1 MAFLNEEDKKGISSY
16 IDQGATYEDLE
27 AAGYSDD
34 QLREFGYFD
43 KPVPTTVQSFGKQ
56 VLDDNIFLSGKPAT
70 VARAAEDFKGEVDP
84 TTLPANA
91 DPSADRVVA
100 QDDAGQPVY
109 QSPLG
114 VKYQIGWKAPEGNIE
129 KERRLASEAAARS
142 NMSLEDHAV
151 EGLNRLFNTFIK
163 EPYESI
169 DRSVKGQGTNLDI
182 INSASIPLGVGATGA
197 VAQDG
202 VKALTT
208 ASPEQLNMFVGPRAK
223 TVHRSNPQDL
233 IDEAE
238 RLQDIGYD
246 STEVHSATGAFRDPY
261 EGGWTFEISD
271 KDLSVPDEAIADYL
285 NNVDPTPIKAKL
297 SDYVSHKQLFEAYPE
312 LQELNLEI
320 LPEDYSSDIFSSDL
334 QGGFDPTT
342 GTLYLRAGPEMKT
355 TVAHEL
361 QHAVDNIEGRSGGYN
376 PDQAKQDVL
385 GTIQQLYE
393 KDPDAMEFLDVYSG
407 YKDRYDIGSPESSQA
422 LSRLKVLEKQLPPE
436 KVRDLKKFADV
447 VVFNDDI
454 ENGFDSFNVYLR
466 NLGEQKARLTERRL
480 NKDDYERFED
490 EPTKWLPTKESDP
503 SSWTNE
509 EWHSLLK
516 RLTQ

>member
-70 VARAAEDFKGEVDP
+70 FARAAEDFKGEIDP

-114 VKYQIGWKAPEGNIE
+114 ATYQIGWKAPEGNIE

-142 NMSLEDHAV
+142 NMSLGDHAT
-151 EGLNRLFNTFIK
+151 EGLDRLFNTFIK

-238 RLQDIGYD
+238 RLQDVGYNP
-246 STEVHSATGAFRDPY
+246 TEVHSATGAFRDPY
-261 EGGWTFEISD
+261 EGGWMFEISD
-271 KDLSVPDEAIADYL
+271 KDLSVPDQAIADYL

-297 SDYVSHKQLFEAYPE
+297 SDYVSHDQLFEAYPE

-320 LPEDYSSDIFSSDL
+320 LPDSLVNEVWSREDL
-334 QGGFDPTT
+334 GAFDPRT
-342 GTLYLRAGPEMKT
+342 GTLYLRAGPDMKST
-355 TVAHEL
+355 IAHEL
-361 QHAVDNIEGRSGGYN
+361 QHAVDNLEGRSSGYN
-376 PDQAKQDVL
+376 PEQARKDILDVI
-385 GTIQQLYE
+385 GHMSDN
-393 KDPDAMEFLDVYSG
+393 DPEALEFLDVYTLHQNTPMGTEVAS
-407 YKDRYDIGSPESSQA
+407 EL
-422 LSRLKVLEKQLPPE
+422 LSRLKTLEKRFGPE
-436 KVRDLKKFADV
+436 KSKNLKKFADIV
-447 VVFNDDI
+447 EFDNTL
-454 ENGFDSFNVYLR
+454 EEGFDARNVYTS
-466 NLGEQKARLTERRL
+466 NYGEEKARLVQKRL
-480 NKDDYERFED
+480 AKDDYERFLD
-490 EPTKWLPTKESDP
+490 EPTRWLPTEESDGRA
-503 SSWTNE
+503 WTERQWRNLRE
-509 EWHSLLK
+509 K
-516 RLTQ
+516 LTQ